1 MKKLQEFRNGD
12 KVEINEFKDK
22 LPDPPMVLIL
32 KRKAIRLF
40 PSGEKVA
47 LYHSDKLGLDVS
59 IPYSPFNNKHNLAT
73 AGVAVENTII
83 ESQHDEMFGDY
94 TEALKKHYEAGS
106 KHTDHPELS
115 KLKAKLINK
124 YGKDAHT
131 HLHTAA
137 EHYLNGDVAK
147 AARHYAKFERKI
159 DEVYEEYVDVDYI
172 EEASIHKIHHIA
184 KTKQDGEVTF
194 PNGASHK
201 VSAKQA
207 AHLVRMHSMLTP
219 ENKATIEKHMNS
231 PEGMKKVA
239 DFAAENLK

>member
-1 MKKLQEFRNGD
+1 MKTLQDFRTGD

-59 IPYSPFNNKHNLAT
+59 IPYTPYNSKSNLAT

-83 ESQHDEMFGDY
+83 ESQHDREFGEY

-106 KHTDHPELS
+106 VHTDHPELS

-124 YGKDAHT
+124 YGKDAHA
-131 HLHTAA
+131 HLHAAA

-147 AARHYAKFERKI
+147 ASRHYNKFERKI
-159 DEVYEEYVDVDYI
+159 DEVYEDIVDADFI
-172 EEASIHKIHHIA
+172 EEATIHKIHHIA
-184 KTKQDGEVTF
+184 KTKQDGEGTF
-194 PNGASHK
+194 PNGSSHK
-201 VSAKQA
+201 LSAKQA

-239 DFAAENLK
+239 DFAADNLK